1 MKIDEIKELIKT
13 KEYDFLR
20 TNEHLKDKV
29 ILLGLGGSHAY
40 GTATETSDLD
50 IRGCALNSI
59 EDILYTTN
67 FDQFV
72 DNETDTQI
80 YSFNKLI
87 NLLCDCNPNT
97 IEMLGLKPE
106 HYIYLND
113 IGRQMIDNRKMFISK
128 LAIKSFS
135 GYASDQFYR
144 LQNHVVHLRNND
156 DKQNHILER
165 IKNANEHFKDNY
177 FEYDDDSI
185 NLYIDKA
192 VNKEYDTEIFM
203 DINLKHYP
211 LRDYKSMWNQMRD
224 IVKSYDVIGK
234 RNGNAISHNKLGKH
248 MMHLIRL
255 YLMCIDILE
264 KEEIITCRENEHD
277 MLMDIRNGNYLNDEG
292 LPIDEFFEMVD
303 SYKTRMKYAEE
314 HTSLPKHPDYNK
326 IKEFV
331 MDVNK
336 SIVVRG

>member
-203 DINLKHYP
+203 DVNLKHYP